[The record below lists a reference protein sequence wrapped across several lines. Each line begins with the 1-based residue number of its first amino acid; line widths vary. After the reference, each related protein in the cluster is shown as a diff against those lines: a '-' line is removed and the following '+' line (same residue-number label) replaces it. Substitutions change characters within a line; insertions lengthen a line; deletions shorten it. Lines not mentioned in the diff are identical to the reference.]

1 MYKQFNIK
9 KSDVVTITGAGGK
22 TSLMFALANE
32 LSTLGKVL
40 VTSTTKI
47 YVPQYNLFEELLLSD
62 FTFKGS
68 NKNIFVAGKKI
79 VDNKLHGL
87 SYEEIN
93 RLY

>member
-47 YVPQYNLFEELLLSD
+47 YVPLSLIHISEP
-62 FTFKGS
+62 T
-68 NKNIFVAGKKI
+68 
-79 VDNKLHGL
+79 
-87 SYEEIN
+87 
-93 RLY
+93 RP